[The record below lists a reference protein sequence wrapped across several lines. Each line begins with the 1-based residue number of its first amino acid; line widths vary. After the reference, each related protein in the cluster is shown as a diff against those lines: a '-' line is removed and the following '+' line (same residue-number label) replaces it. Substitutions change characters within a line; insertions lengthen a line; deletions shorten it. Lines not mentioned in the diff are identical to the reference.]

1 MGSSLL
7 QTELVLEKY
16 EVYNPIPLIVGSSL
30 GGLLLLALITALLY
44 KVSVF
49 IPLLRPPA
57 SGPALPQT
65 GSYRGKNSGNGVRLV

>member
-1 MGSSLL
+1 M
-7 QTELVLEKY
+7 VLEEY
-16 EVYNPIPLIVGSSL
+16 EVYSPMSLLVSSSM

>member
-1 MGSSLL
+1 MGSSPL

-16 EVYNPIPLIVGSSL
+16 EVYNPIPLMVGSSV

-49 IPLLRPPA
+49 IPLQTPPA
-57 SGPALPQT
+57 FDPTLSI
-65 GSYRGKNSGNGVRLV
+65 V

>member
-1 MGSSLL
+1 M
-7 QTELVLEKY
+7 VLEEY
-16 EVYNPIPLIVGSSL
+16 EVYSPMPLLVSSSM
-30 GGLLLLALITALLY
+30 GGLLLLALLTALLY

>member
-1 MGSSLL
+1 M
-7 QTELVLEKY
+7 VLEEY
-16 EVYNPIPLIVGSSL
+16 EVYSPMPLLVSSSM

-49 IPLLRPPA
+49 IPLLRRPA
-57 SGPALPQT
+57 SGSALPQT